1 MLNKVHF
8 GKRTADF
15 RRRQGL
21 SQAEL
26 AEKLGVSA
34 QAVSKWETAA
44 ALPDIELLLELSN
57 LFRISINELLED
69 NSLVT
74 RIANRPYKAEN
85 GIACFVPPTAETDL
99 DQLRWERE
107 MREEGWIE
115 RNWRDYWGQSGGWAD
130 SEYGP
135 NILGER
141 NREQHRKMA
150 QMMAERGGII
160 LDIGSGP
167 GGGYMP
173 LILQADPAAQVIVS
187 DLSHTVVDEWKKFL
201 DQELDSPHLCYAAFD
216 FRDIPFN
223 DCTIDIVSDHSGIFS
238 CLENKSAAL
247 REVYRVLKPGG
258 LFISYG
264 GFVTKESLSELS
276 EEHRRELR
284 HDWPYIVENLYE
296 ETVLAGFRKIDNLV
310 IDGWRSDELDSGL
323 GEWARERGISVQF
336 TDCIRI
342 CEK

>member
-8 GKRTADF
+8 GKRTADY
-15 RRRQGL
+15 RRRLGL

-57 LFRISINELLED
+57 LFGVSINELLED
-69 NSLVT
+69 NSLIA
-74 RIANRPYKAEN
+74 RIANRPFEARN
-85 GIACFVPPTAETDL
+85 GIAYFVPPTAGSDTDG
-99 DQLRWERE
+99 LRWERE

-115 RNWRDYWGQSGGWAD
+115 CNWRDHWGQPGGWAD
-130 SEYGP
+130 TKYGP

-141 NREQHRKMA
+141 NRDKHREMA
-150 QMMAERGGII
+150 QKMVEHGGVI

-173 LILQADPAAQVIVS
+173 CILQADPAAQVIVN
-187 DLSHTVVDEWKKFL
+187 DLSHTVVEEWKKFL
-201 DQELDSPHLCYAAFD
+201 DKELDSPHLCYAAFD
-216 FRDIPFN
+216 FCDIPFN
-223 DCTIDIVSDHSGIFS
+223 DCTIDVVSDHSGIFC
-238 CLENKSAAL
+238 CLGDKSAAL
-247 REVYRVLKPGG
+247 REVYRVLKSGG
-258 LFISYG
+258 LFVSYG
-264 GFVTKESLSELS
+264 GFVTKESLAALS
-276 EEHRRELR
+276 EEKRLELAR
-284 HDWPYIVENLYE
+284 DWPGIVENLYE
-296 ETVLAGFRKIDNLV
+296 ETLLAGFRKIDNIV
-310 IDGWRSDELDSGL
+310 IDGWNSDELDSGL
-323 GEWARERGISVQF
+323 GEWAREREVKVQF